1 MPEVARSGTIGAMK
15 RWSVAAVPIVAAVI
29 ALPTGHVPAA
39 DSGAGQR
46 KAETC
51 AACHGPDGTASI
63 PGTPSLAGMPAFYT
77 HWQLLM
83 FRDGR
88 RRDPQMT
95 PLAERL
101 SDTDMAD
108 LAAYYAAQRP
118 RARPNAVP
126 VPEHAADARALSDVH
141 HCTSCHGP
149 ALLGQQQ
156 VALLAGQD
164 RDYLRK
170 RLHGYRTKTTSDLDG
185 MMTMVA
191 QALTEKD
198 VDLLVDYIA
207 SLDPGGGA
215 PTGGDA
221 AR

>member
-1 MPEVARSGTIGAMK
+1 MR
-15 RWSVAAVPIVAAVI
+15 RWALGAAVI
-29 ALPTGHVPAA
+29 VAGLVALSAGRLPAA
-39 DSGAGQR
+39 DPDAGKQ

-51 AACHGPDGTASI
+51 AACHGPGGVASMT
-63 PGTPSLAGMPAFYT
+63 GTPSLAGMPAFYT
-77 HWQLLM
+77 HWQLIM

-88 RRDPQMT
+88 RRDPQMS

-101 SDTDMAD
+101 TDTDMAD
-108 LAAYYAAQRP
+108 LAAYYAAQPP
-118 RARPNAVP
+118 RARPNAAP
-126 VPEHAADARALSDVH
+126 APEHVADARALAEVH

-185 MMTMVA
+185 MMTMVS
-191 QALTEKD
+191 QALSEKD
-198 VDLLVDYIA
+198 ADLLVDYIA
-207 SLDPGGGA
+207 SLDPQAAAPAGGGA
-215 PTGGDA
+215 G
-221 AR
+221 R